1 MRQLRGPDARFLY
14 ADSDH
19 ANANVTLVHIYDPS
33 TASGGRVRFKQILAH
48 IEARLHR
55 SPVFRRRLL
64 RVPLELDYPY
74 WIEDERFDLEYHVRH
89 IALPAPGDWRQ
100 FCIQASRIHARP
112 LDLSRPLWE
121 IHVIEGLHGL
131 LGLPEGSFA
140 LLTKVHHAA
149 IDLEGGSE
157 LTMLLHDTVADPP
170 PPAPPEPWFPESPP
184 GTLSLLARS
193 VVRNA
198 ISPLRLAR
206 PLMTLAAR
214 LAPAAASLVGEALMR
229 PDAMPVTRFNAIVS
243 PHRVFETRRFPLAD
257 FRRIRALVEG
267 ATVNEVVLA
276 VCAGGLRRYLAHT
289 GELPAASL
297 VAIAPATLRDTEA
310 DTEAAGSRTELA
322 LLRAELGT
330 HLEDPIERLA
340 FLHAQAVESEAYDRA
355 VPARE
360 LTDVQ
365 RHTPALT
372 LAFAAKLLGGAT
384 AGAGRRAPLA
394 HCTIVNVPGPS
405 VPLYLGGARM
415 TYFSAIMPIAD
426 GMGLVFAVTS
436 YDGML
441 IVSPTACR
449 EQVPDPG
456 FLAQCVRD
464 SFQEY
469 LALADARPAKPR
481 RTRPSTA
488 AGTTAAT
495 APAARRVRSAPRTA
509 SAAGTAIPAAPSD
522 RTAATRPRAGT
533 AARRR
538 STAPAR

>member
-14 ADSDH
+14 ADSGH

-33 TASGGRVRFKQILAH
+33 TAPGGRVRFKQILAH

-149 IDLEGGSE
+149 IDLEDGSE

-170 PPAPPEPWFPESPP
+170 APAPPEPWFPESPP

-198 ISPLRLAR
+198 LSPIRLAR
-206 PLMTLAAR
+206 PLATLATR
-214 LAPAAASLVGEALMR
+214 LAPAAASLVSEVMMR
-229 PDAMPVTRFNAIVS
+229 PDAIPVTRFNAIVS

-257 FRRIRALVEG
+257 FRRIRDLVEG
-267 ATVNEVVLA
+267 ATVNDAVLA
-276 VCAGGLRRYLAHT
+276 VCAGGLRRYLARS
-289 GELPAASL
+289 GELPDASL
-297 VAIAPATLRDTEA
+297 VAIAPTSLRGA
-310 DTEAAGSRTELA
+310 DDEDGARTELA

-330 HLEDPIERLA
+330 QLEDPIERLA
-340 FLHAQAVESEAYDRA
+340 FLRRQAAESEAYGRA
-355 VPARE
+355 VPASE

-456 FLAQCVRD
+456 VLAQCVRD

-469 LALADARPAKPR
+469 LALADARTAPTKRSR
-481 RTRPSTA
+481 RATA
-488 AGTTAAT
+488 APAPAAAT

-509 SAAGTAIPAAPSD
+509 SASGTASPAGPAG
-522 RTAATRPRAGT
+522 RTAATRPPAAR

-538 STAPAR
+538 STSPAR